1 VLKPKSGETVKIIKA
16 QSVRSQMKVSSI
28 SSHVQPRTVLADG
41 IQVIQV

>member
-1 VLKPKSGETVKIIKA
+1 
-16 QSVRSQMKVSSI
+16 MKVSSI